1 MYWWLDCMPQGARV
15 VITLK
20 TPAGVCGKVM
30 CLEFAAL
37 FLKAQLPHCW
47 VSPAKWIETLA
58 GDVAEV
64 RTK

>member
-1 MYWWLDCMPQGARV
+1 
-15 VITLK
+15 
-20 TPAGVCGKVM
+20 M